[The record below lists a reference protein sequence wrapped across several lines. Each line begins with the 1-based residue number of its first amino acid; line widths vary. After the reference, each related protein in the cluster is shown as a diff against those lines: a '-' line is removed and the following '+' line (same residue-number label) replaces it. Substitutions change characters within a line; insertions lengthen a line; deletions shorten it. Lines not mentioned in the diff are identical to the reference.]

1 MSMFAGLAVS
11 PEVTIG
17 GVTQAVTGV
26 KMEILSP
33 EPTVVPVAVPEPA
46 AVVVTTTGPTVED
59 RVNHYEFRLAD
70 AEVVIK
76 AKELQAG
83 GVTFERWGAVI
94 KQWVPRVWSFTA
106 DDGEDSIYRRAGA
119 AIIQSDDSPTLELE
133 HIEKLGKLLD
143 VVAKIQHNRMIS
155 KGFWKANQE
164 ISIDMELAAI
174 AKTHSELSEAVEAIR
189 RGNLPDDHIP
199 TFSGAEAEF
208 ADAIIRL
215 LDHAGAKGYRI
226 GQALVAKMAY
236 NLSRP
241 AKHGKLA

>member
-11 PEVTIG
+11 PE
-17 GVTQAVTGV
+17 
-26 KMEILSP
+26 
-33 EPTVVPVAVPEPA
+33 PTVVPS
-46 AVVVTTTGPTVED
+46 VVTPEVAEAVGAVLETMSPVVPVED
-59 RVNHYEFRLAD
+59 RVNHYEFRLAET
-70 AEVVIK
+70 EVIAK

-83 GVTFERWGAVI
+83 GVTFERWGAVV
-94 KQWVPRVWSFTA
+94 KQWVPRVWTFTA
-106 DDGEDSIYRRAGA
+106 EDGEDSIYRRAGA
-119 AIIQSDDSPTLELE
+119 AIVQSENSPTRELE
-133 HIEKLGKLLD
+133 QIEKLGKLLD
-143 VVAKIQHNRMIS
+143 IVAKIQHNRMIV

-164 ISIDMELAAI
+164 ISIDTELAAI
-174 AKTHSELSEAVEAIR
+174 AKTHSELSEATEAIR
-189 RGNLPDDHIP
+189 RGNAPDDHIP

-226 GQALVAKMAY
+226 GEALVAKMAY